1 MVALSGSLRPI
12 VAPTPSNQLLP
23 FEKALLQA
31 TASALQP
38 AEAVLLAKQL
48 DCINNIRRPSDWK
61 RIEFQCKRWF
71 QVRWPAPLLFARTDT
86 FRIATI
92 ACRFGAKDALVDVW
106 AEGGHVSALE
116 SSMGF
121 SGLSISGPL
130 NIVAVHPAA

>member
-1 MVALSGSLRPI
+1 MVALTGSLRPI
-12 VAPTPSNQLLP
+12 VAPTPTDQLLP

-38 AEAVLLAKQL
+38 AEAVLLLKQV
-48 DCINNIRRPSDWK
+48 DCINNIRRPFDWK

-71 QVRWPAPLLFARTDT
+71 QVRWPTALLFDRADT

-92 ACRFGAKDALVDVW
+92 ACQFGAKDALVDVW

>member
-1 MVALSGSLRPI
+1 MFALTRSLRPI
-12 VAPTPSNQLLP
+12 VAPTPTDQLLP

-31 TASALQP
+31 TASAMP
-38 AEAVLLAKQL
+38 SAEVVLLAKQV
-48 DCINNIRRPSDWK
+48 DCINNIRRSFDWK

-71 QVRWPAPLLFARTDT
+71 QVRWPTALLFDRTDT

-92 ACRFGAKDALVDVW
+92 ACQFGAKDALVDVW

-116 SSMGF
+116 SSIGF
-121 SGLSISGPL
+121 SGLSSSALL

>member
-1 MVALSGSLRPI
+1 MAALTGSLRPI
-12 VAPTPSNQLLP
+12 AAPTPTDQLLP

-38 AEAVLLAKQL
+38 AEAALLAKQVA
-48 DCINNIRRPSDWK
+48 CINNIRRPSDWK

-92 ACRFGAKDALVDVW
+92 ACQFGAKDALVDVW

-116 SSMGF
+116 SSKGF
-121 SGLSISGPL
+121 SGLAI
-130 NIVAVHPAA
+130 